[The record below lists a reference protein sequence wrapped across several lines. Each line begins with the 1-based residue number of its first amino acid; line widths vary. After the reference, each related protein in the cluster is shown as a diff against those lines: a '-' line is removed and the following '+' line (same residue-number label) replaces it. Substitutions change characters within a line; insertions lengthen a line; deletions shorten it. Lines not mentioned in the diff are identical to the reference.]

1 MGEQFMQLNSS
12 EEIIYLNS
20 DLVRKIEKVISTNP
34 ALNFT
39 VIINQALKEWFKHP
53 QSTNF
58 NRECFITDAQKRF
71 GPTY

>member
-1 MGEQFMQLNSS
+1 MQLNFS
-12 EEIIYLNS
+12 EEIILLNR
-20 DLVRKIEKVISTNP
+20 DLVRKIEEVISSNP

-39 VIINQALKEWFKHP
+39 VIINQALEEWFRHP

-58 NRECFITDAQKRF
+58 NRECFITDAQKGF